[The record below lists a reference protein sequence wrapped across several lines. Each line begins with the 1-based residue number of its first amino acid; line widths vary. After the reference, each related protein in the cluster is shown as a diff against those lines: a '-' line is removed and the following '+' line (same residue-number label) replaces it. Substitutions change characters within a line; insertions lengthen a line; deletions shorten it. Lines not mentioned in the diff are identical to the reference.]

1 MSPDTHPA
9 DLTFVMDPLHRT
21 RGWMKFLAVL
31 LYVSAGL
38 QVLTVVGLLLA
49 WIPAL
54 IGVLLW
60 QTATALGDG
69 HPSDTVLLRRATDK
83 LRQVFITYAVLAIVA
98 LSGFALLLGLG
109 VIASLAE
116 AW

>member
-1 MSPDTHPA
+1 MSPDTDPA
-9 DLTFVMDPLHRT
+9 GLTFVMDPLHRA
-21 RGWMKFLAVL
+21 RGWMRFLAIL
-31 LYVSAGL
+31 LYVTAGL
-38 QVLTVVGLLLA
+38 QILTVVGLLVA

-54 IGVLLW
+54 IGVMLW

-69 HPSDTVLLRRATDK
+69 HPADVMLLRRATDK
-83 LRQVFITYAVLAIVA
+83 LRQIFITYAVLAIVA

-109 VIASLAE
+109 VIAALAE